1 MPEMSP
7 LVGGIVLAILSSI
20 TYGASAI
27 FARLG
32 LEYFKPLSSAVIS
45 LWASVALAFLV
56 VIVFEPRWLFS
67 VSLAAALWFALV
79 GLVHF
84 AGGRY
89 FSYLG
94 VSYIGAS
101 RGAAYRAA
109 SPLFSMTLA
118 VVFLKEVLTA
128 RILIGTI
135 FIMVGLYLLLAKE

>member
-1 MPEMSP
+1 MSP
-7 LVGGIVLAILSSI
+7 LFLGVLLAILSSI

-32 LEYFKPLSSAVIS
+32 LDYFRPLSSAVIS
-45 LWASVALAFLV
+45 LTASVALALLV
-56 VIVFEPRWLFS
+56 ALAFEGPAVFS
-67 VSLAAALWFALV
+67 VSPAAALWFGLV

-109 SPLFSMTLA
+109 SPFFAMVLA
-118 VVFLKEVLTA
+118 VVIFREVLTVQ
-128 RILIGTI
+128 ILAGTM
-135 FIMVGLYLLLAKE
+135 FIAAGLFVLMSRE